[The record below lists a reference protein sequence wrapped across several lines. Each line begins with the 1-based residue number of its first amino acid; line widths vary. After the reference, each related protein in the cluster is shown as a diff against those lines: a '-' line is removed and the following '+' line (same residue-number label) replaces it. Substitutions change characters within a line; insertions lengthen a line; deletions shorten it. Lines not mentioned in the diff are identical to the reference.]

1 MDKFIIHGDKKLSGT
16 VEISGSKNAALPIM
30 VATLLAPGKYTI
42 HNVPRLRDVR
52 TMAHLLRII
61 GAKIEFENHSLVID
75 TMRADFPEAPY
86 ELVKTMR
93 ASVYVLGP
101 LLARF
106 GRARV
111 SLPGGCA
118 WGPRPVDL
126 HMKGMEKLGAK
137 LELDQGYIVARTSQ
151 LKGNHIHF
159 DTSSVGA
166 TGNVMMAAVLANGI
180 TTIEN
185 AAMEPEIIDLGNFLK
200 SMGARIEGLGTS
212 KIQIEGV
219 PGLHPG
225 DYSVIP
231 DRIETGT
238 FLIAGLLTKGKMKLN
253 NCQPNHLTEVL
264 EKLQNTGA
272 QLRLKQDSIEIEG
285 ADQIK
290 PVNVTTSIYPGF
302 PTDLQAQWI
311 ALMSRADGSSI
322 VTDTIFTDRFTHVPE
337 LNRLGA
343 KIVVKNNSAFI
354 QGVTGLNG
362 APVMSTDLR
371 ASASLVLAALA
382 AKGRSDLHRVYHI
395 DRGYEKI
402 EEKFRLLGADI
413 LRSDDQEPE

>member
-1 MDKFIIHGDKKLSGT
+1 LDKFIIHGDKKLSGT

-166 TGNVMMAAVLANGI
+166 TGNVMMAAVLASGI

-219 PGLHPG
+219 PGLRPG
-225 DYSVIP
+225 DYSIIP

-238 FLIAGLLTKGKMKLN
+238 FLIAGLLTDGKIKLK
-253 NCQPNHLTEVL
+253 NCQPDHLTEVL
-264 EKLQNTGA
+264 EKLQETGA
-272 QLRLKQDSIEIEG
+272 YLKFNQDSIEIEG